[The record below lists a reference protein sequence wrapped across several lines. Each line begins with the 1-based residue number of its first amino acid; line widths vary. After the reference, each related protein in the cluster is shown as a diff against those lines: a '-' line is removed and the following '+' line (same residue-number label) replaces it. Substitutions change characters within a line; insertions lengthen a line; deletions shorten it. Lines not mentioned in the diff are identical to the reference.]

1 MLWHRGDMVEVAE
14 LAQGATL
21 PPVAARRAIR
31 LAAGVGQ
38 TELAEALG
46 VSRWSLIRWETG
58 RTEPMPEARRRY
70 AGALRALQ
78 GATDA

>member
-1 MLWHRGDMVEVAE
+1 MVDVTE

-21 PPVAARRAIR
+21 PPPAARRAIR

-38 TELAEALG
+38 TELAAALG

-58 RTEPMPEARRRY
+58 KVEPHPDARRRY
-70 AGALRALQ
+70 AGALRSLQ
-78 GATDA
+78 GVGSDV

>member
-1 MLWHRGDMVEVAE
+1 MVDVAE
-14 LAQGATL
+14 LTQGATL
-21 PPVAARRAIR
+21 PPVASRRAIR

-58 RTEPMPEARRRY
+58 QAEPMPDARRKY
-70 AGALRALQ
+70 AGALRVLQ